1 MSSDVFHTYE
11 EFNGKYSFCKAVYY
25 NMTCSATRNV
35 IVKRRVKVCHL
46 EEVNFYLLLMVWW
59 RVCYFWIGRRQ
70 LVVMTQLQLWR
81 SCRDMPKSS
90 ENLFGTAAMLI
101 SGSLCKTDRG
111 KQDIKVQ
118 VARRKHLQFFS
129 ASFSLMLLCDHNDLS
144 LCLPLPVGNVPSR
157 WHTYS
162 LILGVY

>member
-1 MSSDVFHTYE
+1 
-11 EFNGKYSFCKAVYY
+11 
-25 NMTCSATRNV
+25 
-35 IVKRRVKVCHL
+35 
-46 EEVNFYLLLMVWW
+46 
-59 RVCYFWIGRRQ
+59 
-70 LVVMTQLQLWR
+70 
-81 SCRDMPKSS
+81 MPKSS

-111 KQDIKVQ
+111 KQDIEVQ

-157 WHTYS
+157 
-162 LILGVY
+162 